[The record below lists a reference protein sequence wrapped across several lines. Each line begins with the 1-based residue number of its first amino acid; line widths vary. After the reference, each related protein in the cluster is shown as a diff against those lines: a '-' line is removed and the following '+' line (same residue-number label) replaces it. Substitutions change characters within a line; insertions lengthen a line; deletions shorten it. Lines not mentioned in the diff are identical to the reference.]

1 MNRPFGAL
9 GLIQQAMH
17 WLRVLCQGIAVLAIL
32 MLFGVVAF
40 NIVARLIFDLT
51 GGAVNVLI
59 LGAIEL
65 SKYALLIAVFAAIPA
80 MQARGLIR
88 VDILSRSF
96 PAWTRRVLD
105 AFWSVLLFVFAMI
118 LAWMFAE
125 EAMTAFSRGDET
137 QDLRMPLWLFH
148 AITTFECIALA
159 VLVLGGVLGLADRID
174 DRPTIETMD

>member
-1 MNRPFGAL
+1 MNASVL

-51 GGAVNVLI
+51 GGSVNFLI

-65 SKYALLIAVFAAIPA
+65 SKYALMIAVFAAIPA
-80 MQARGLIR
+80 MHATGLIR

-96 PAWTRRVLD
+96 PAWIQRVLD
-105 AFWSVLLFVFAMI
+105 ALWSVLLLIFAVI

-125 EAMTAFSRGDET
+125 EATTAFSRGDET

-148 AITTFECIALA
+148 VIASLECMALA
-159 VLVLGGVLGLADRID
+159 FLVLGSVLGLAPRPGDQ
-174 DRPTIETMD
+174 PTIETID

>member
-9 GLIQQAMH
+9 GYIQQAMR
-17 WLRVLCQGIAVLAIL
+17 WLRVLCQGLAVLAIL

-51 GGAVNVLI
+51 GGTVNFLI

-80 MQARGLIR
+80 MQASGLIR

-96 PAWTRRVLD
+96 PAWTQRALDVL
-105 AFWSVLLFVFAMI
+105 WLVLLFVFAVI

-148 AITTFECIALA
+148 ATAALECIALA
-159 VLVLGGVLGLADRID
+159 VLVLGGVLGLTDRID
-174 DRPTIETMD
+174 DRPTIETID